1 MGTFF
6 VYILKSSIC
15 LTIFYLFYRLLL
27 SRETFHRFNRI
38 ALLGILGL
46 SLLIPLC
53 EVTTEQPKVMIDWQQ
68 LIMMADNS
76 NMQAVNVE
84 TPSVSWIEI
93 ILLCY
98 LVGLFFFFFRN
109 LYSLAIVTRLLKS
122 GQRKTL
128 ENGIILIVHQNHKM
142 APFSWMRYVVISSVD
157 LQESGR
163 EILIHEIAHIK
174 HRHSMDLLVAE
185 FCTFFHWFNPAA
197 WLMKQEIQ
205 NIHEYEADETVINQ
219 GIDAKQYQLLLI
231 KKAVGT
237 RLYSMAN
244 SFNHSKLKKRIT
256 MMLKEKSN
264 PWARVKYLYV
274 LPLAALAVAAFA
286 RPEISG
292 KLNEISAVEV
302 NDLSAVVKGYSGNNI
317 SDEEA
322 PDNQKQAQLV
332 LNGKLVPTDTASR
345 KNQITCDTTTGSYKT
360 KNAWNAVDKLSSTK
374 SSEADPLILVDEKE
388 ITKERLDV
396 LDPEKI
402 ESISVLKDK
411 SAASVYGE
419 KGKNGVVLIR
429 TKDSSKGGVVNLSSQ
444 PLVVMDG
451 IELSYDT
458 FQTINPE
465 NIESISVLKDKAA
478 TSIYGEKG
486 KNGVII
492 IVTKK

>member
-1 MGTFF
+1 
-6 VYILKSSIC
+6 
-15 LTIFYLFYRLLL
+15 
-27 SRETFHRFNRI
+27 
-38 ALLGILGL
+38 
-46 SLLIPLC
+46 
-53 EVTTEQPKVMIDWQQ
+53 
-68 LIMMADNS
+68 
-76 NMQAVNVE
+76 
-84 TPSVSWIEI
+84 
-93 ILLCY
+93 
-98 LVGLFFFFFRN
+98 
-109 LYSLAIVTRLLKS
+109 
-122 GQRKTL
+122 
-128 ENGIILIVHQNHKM
+128 
-142 APFSWMRYVVISSVD
+142 
-157 LQESGR
+157 
-163 EILIHEIAHIK
+163 
-174 HRHSMDLLVAE
+174 
-185 FCTFFHWFNPAA
+185 
-197 WLMKQEIQ
+197 MKQEIQ

-345 KNQITCDTTTGSYKT
+345 KNQIACDTTTGSYKT
-360 KNAWNAVDKLSSTK
+360 KNAWNAVDKLLSTK